1 MTLRDSL
8 LAAENNFILNL
19 GIEGDSKMVIDYY
32 NKRSNVRHSIMLL
45 MKDIWKLTQDLNI
58 YYCFHIYREA
68 N

>member
-8 LAAENNFILNL
+8 LAAENNYILNL
-19 GIEGDSKMVIDYY
+19 GDSKMVIDYY
-32 NKRSNVRHSIMLL
+32 NKKSNVRHSIMLL

-58 YYCFHIYREA
+58 CYCFHIYREA

>member
-8 LAAENNFILNL
+8 LAAENNYILNL
-19 GIEGDSKMVIDYY
+19 GDSKMVIDYY
-32 NKRSNVRHSIMLL
+32 NKKSNVCHSIMLL

>member
-8 LAAENNFILNL
+8 LAAENNYILNL
-19 GIEGDSKMVIDYY
+19 GDSKMVIDYY
-32 NKRSNVRHSIMLL
+32 NKKSNVCHSIMLL
-45 MKDIWKLTQDLNI
+45 MKDIWKFTQDLNI